1 MTEPKPI
8 SRRRA
13 LATTGLGG
21 LAAATMMAGAAM
33 AQSPRQKVAYPR
45 LSRAI
50 REMEETKAFLAASP
64 RRFGGY
70 KARAISALEVAI
82 VDLKLAMQHAG

>member
-1 MTEPKPI
+1 MTESRLI

-13 LATTGLGG
+13 LATTRIGG
-21 LAAATMMAGAAM
+21 LAAATMMAGAAL

-50 REMEETKAFLAASP
+50 REMEETKAFLMASP
-64 RRFGGY
+64 RKFGGY
-70 KARAISALEVAI
+70 KAKAITALEVAI
-82 VDLKLAMQHAG
+82 LDLKLAMQYAG